1 MDDSETA
8 LYCHPR
14 VNEVAAIY
22 VSDKAIENR
31 IEAFVII
38 YDKGLVNFIGL
49 NANCSEIIT
58 KDMFRKSFQFCDIL
72 TKIET
77 FTIDRPVLEKI

>member
-8 LYCHPR
+8 LYCHPG

-38 YDKGLVNFIGL
+38 YDKGLVNFIG
-49 NANCSEIIT
+49 
-58 KDMFRKSFQFCDIL
+58 R
-72 TKIET
+72 
-77 FTIDRPVLEKI
+77 